1 MQNIKLPI
9 PVNNVLNLQPL
20 LHKTTHM
27 IRFFFFSLLMF
38 SVAQSF
44 AQVDSLILTNGNI
57 IVGELKEMDKGV
69 LTIETDY
76 SDSDFKI
83 EWEGIKEIYS
93 STKFLITLSNGTRY
107 NGPLK
112 TSTEGVVIID
122 DYETGE
128 EEVNLGEIVFLKSVD
143 DGFRSRLYASIDLG
157 FSVTKANNL
166 RQVSMRSKIGYL
178 AERWQADASYN
189 NLYSIQDE
197 TDAIRRIDGG
207 LSYKYYLPKDWFVPV
222 DLTFL
227 SNTEQL
233 IDLRLNARLGIG
245 KYIIHT
251 NNAYWGFAVGASY
264 VNEIFSGD
272 ASDKNSM
279 EGYFGSELNLYDI
292 GDLSLLTKVVAYPSI
307 TESGRWRADFVF
319 DTKYDLPR
327 DFYIK
332 LGFTLNFDN
341 QPVEGAPDSDYVF
354 STGLGWE
361 W

>member
-1 MQNIKLPI
+1 
-9 PVNNVLNLQPL
+9 
-20 LHKTTHM
+20 M

-38 SVAQSF
+38 STNLSF
-44 AQVDSLILTNGNI
+44 AQVDSLILKNGNI
-57 IVGELKEMDKGV
+57 IVGEFKDMDKGV

-93 STKFLITLSNGTRY
+93 KTKFLITLSSGTRY

-112 TSTEGVVIID
+112 SSTTGSVIID
-122 DYETGE
+122 DYTTGE
-128 EEVNLGEIVFLKSVD
+128 EEVNLNEIVFLKSVD
-143 DGFRSRLYASIDLG
+143 DGFKSRLYANIDLG
-157 FSVTKANNL
+157 FSITKANNL

-189 NLYSIQDE
+189 NLYSTQDE

-207 LSYKYYLPKDWFVPV
+207 LSYKYYLPKDWYVPV

-233 IDLRLNARLGIG
+233 IDLRLNAKLGMG
-245 KYIIHT
+245 KYFIHT

-264 VNEIFSGD
+264 VNENFSSD

-292 GDLSLLTKVVAYPSI
+292 GDLSILTKAVAYPSI

-319 DTKYDLPR
+319 DTKYDLPL
-327 DFYIK
+327 DLYLK
-332 LGFTLNFDN
+332 LGFTLNYDN
-341 QPVEGAPDSDYVF
+341 QPVEGATDSDYVF
-354 STGLGWE
+354 STGLGWA

>member
-1 MQNIKLPI
+1 
-9 PVNNVLNLQPL
+9 
-20 LHKTTHM
+20 M
-27 IRFFFFSLLMF
+27 IRFFFLSLLIL
-38 SVAQSF
+38 STTISF
-44 AQVDSLILTNGNI
+44 AQTDSLILTNGNI
-57 IVGELKEMDKGV
+57 IVGEFKDMDKGV

-83 EWEGIKEIYS
+83 EWGGIKEMYS
-93 STKFLITLSNGTRY
+93 NTKFLITLSNGTRY

-112 TSTEGVVIID
+112 TSTAGAVIID
-122 DYETGE
+122 DIDTGS
-128 EEVNLGEIVFLKSVD
+128 EEVNLNEIVFLKSVD
-143 DGFRSRLYASIDLG
+143 EGFLSRLYANVDLG
-157 FSVTKANNL
+157 FSFTKANNL
-166 RQVSMRSKIGYL
+166 RQISMRSKIGYL

-189 NLYSIQDE
+189 NLYSTQDE
-197 TDAIRRIDGG
+197 TDPIRRIDGG
-207 LSYKYYLPKDWFVPV
+207 LSYKYYLPMDWYLPV

-233 IDLRLNARLGIG
+233 IDLRLNAKVGIG

-264 VNEIFSGD
+264 VNENFSSD
-272 ASDKNSM
+272 AEEKNSL

-292 GDLSLLTKVVAYPSI
+292 GDLSLLTKAVAYPSI
-307 TESGRWRADFVF
+307 TESGRWRGDFVF
-319 DTKYDLPR
+319 DTKYDLPL

-332 LGFTLNFDN
+332 LGFTLNYDN

-354 STGLGWE
+354 TTGLGWE

>member
-1 MQNIKLPI
+1 MKQCYILAFTFLLI
-9 PVNNVLNLQPL
+9 SANLL
-20 LHKTTHM
+20 L
-27 IRFFFFSLLMF
+27 
-38 SVAQSF
+38 AQT
-44 AQVDSLILTNGNI
+44 DSLILKNGNI
-57 IVGELKEMDKGV
+57 IVGEFKDMDKGV
-69 LTIETDY
+69 LAIETDY
-76 SDSDFKI
+76 SDSDLKI

-93 STKFLITLSNGTRY
+93 NTKFLITLSNGARY

-112 TSTEGVVIID
+112 TSKEGFVVIND
-122 DYETGE
+122 DGTGD
-128 EEVNLGEIVFLKSVD
+128 EEVELKEIVFLKSVD
-143 DGFRSRLYASIDLG
+143 EGFLSRLYANIDVG
-157 FSVTKANNL
+157 FSFTKANNL
-166 RQVSMRSKIGYL
+166 RQISMRSKVGYL

-189 NLYSIQDE
+189 NLYSTQDE
-197 TDAIRRIDGG
+197 TDPIRRIDGG
-207 LSYKYYLPKDWFVPV
+207 LSYKYYLPKDWYLPV
-222 DLTFL
+222 DLIFL

-233 IDLRLNARLGIG
+233 IDLRLNAKVGIG
-245 KYIIHT
+245 KYVIHT

-264 VNEIFSGD
+264 VNENFSSED
-272 ASDKNSM
+272 DEKNSM

-319 DTKYDLPR
+319 DTKYDLPL

-332 LGFTLNFDN
+332 LGFTLNYDN

>member
-1 MQNIKLPI
+1 MKQRCILAFTFLLI
-9 PVNNVLNLQPL
+9 STNLL
-20 LHKTTHM
+20 
-27 IRFFFFSLLMF
+27 
-38 SVAQSF
+38 F
-44 AQVDSLILTNGNI
+44 AQTDSLILMNGNI
-57 IVGELKEMDKGV
+57 IVGEFKDMDKGV
-69 LTIETDY
+69 LAIETDY

-93 STKFLITLSNGTRY
+93 YTKFLITLSNGARY

-112 TSTEGVVIID
+112 TSKEGFVVIND
-122 DYETGE
+122 DDTGD
-128 EEVNLGEIVFLKSVD
+128 EEVELKEIVFLKSVD
-143 DGFRSRLYASIDLG
+143 EGFLSRLYASIDLG

-166 RQVSMRSKIGYL
+166 RQISMRSKIGYL

-189 NLYSIQDE
+189 NLYSTQDK
-197 TDAIRRIDGG
+197 TDPIRRIDGG
-207 LSYKYYLPKDWFVPV
+207 FSYRYYLPKDWYFPI

-233 IDLRLNARLGIG
+233 IDLRLNAKLGIG

-251 NNAYWGFAVGASY
+251 NNAYWGFAVGTSY
-264 VNEIFSGD
+264 VNENFSSD
-272 ASDKNSM
+272 APDKNSL

-292 GDLSLLTKVVAYPSI
+292 GDLSLLTKAVAYPSI
-307 TESGRWRADFVF
+307 TESGRWRVDFVF
-319 DTKYDLPR
+319 DTKYDLPL

-332 LGFTLNFDN
+332 LGFTLNYDN
-341 QPVEGAPDSDYVF
+341 QPVEGATDADYVF